1 METNVS
7 TGFNTSFTDSTT
19 MDDVSKKYQ
28 HAIMM
33 TVISMIF
40 IEATVHIYK
49 KNKNDLEPIYIFELN
64 TLVREPFIEFKSEK
78 GDGCFSSPE
87 FTIF

>member
-7 TGFNTSFTDSTT
+7 TGFNTSLTESTT
-19 MDDVSKKYQ
+19 MDDVSKKYPL
-28 HAIMM
+28 AIIM

-64 TLVREPFIEFKSEK
+64 TLVREPFI
-78 GDGCFSSPE
+78 
-87 FTIF
+87 